1 MGGCRREAGHV
12 KPPPFDYEAPR
23 DLGAALDL
31 LEQRGADGRVLAGG
45 QSLVPL
51 LNFRLARPEVL
62 IDINEVQELAYLRR
76 EDGRLRIG
84 SLTRDAQAERSRLV
98 ADHWPLLVDALRWVG
113 HPQIR
118 NRGTVGGSVAHADPA
133 AELPVVLFA
142 LDARYHA
149 RSTRG
154 ARTLDSEEM
163 FRGQLQTGLEP
174 DELLCE
180 IEVPAMVSG
189 AGWAFTEFA
198 RRHGDFALGG
208 AAVVVESDEDAA
220 CRRAAI
226 CLLGAGPTPVRPRA
240 AEQALV
246 GQLLT
251 ADVIRAAAAD
261 AVRDI
266 RPTGDIH
273 GGSEYRTSLIET
285 LVGRALTAAA
295 ARANGGAS

>member
-1 MGGCRREAGHV
+1 V
-12 KPPPFDYEAPR
+12 KPPPFEYEAPR
-23 DLGAALDL
+23 DLDAALDL
-31 LEQRGADGRVLAGG
+31 LEQRGADGKVLAGG

-62 IDINEVQELAYLRR
+62 IDVNEVQELTYLRR
-76 EDGRLRIG
+76 QGGRLRIG

-98 ADHWPLLVDALRWVG
+98 RDHWPLLADALRWVG

-118 NRGTVGGSVAHADPA
+118 NRGTIGGSVAHADPT
-133 AELPVVLFA
+133 AELPVVLCA
-142 LDARYHA
+142 LDARYHV

-154 ARTLDSEEM
+154 ARTLDSEGM
-163 FRGQLQTGLEP
+163 FRGQLETGLEP

-180 IEVPAMVSG
+180 IEVPAMAPG

-208 AAVVVESDEDAA
+208 AAVVLQRGDDGA

-246 GQLLT
+246 GQPLT
-251 ADVIRAAAAD
+251 EDVVRSAAAD
-261 AVRDI
+261 AARDI

-273 GGSEYRTSLIET
+273 GGSDYRTRLIQT
-285 LVGRALTAAA
+285 LLARALTAAA

>member
-1 MGGCRREAGHV
+1 M

-23 DLGAALDL
+23 DIGAALEL
-31 LEQRGADGRVLAGG
+31 LEQRGLDGKVLAGG

-84 SLTRDAQAERSRLV
+84 SLTRDAQAERSPLV
-98 ADHWPLLVDALRWVG
+98 REHWPLLADALRWVA

-118 NRGTVGGSVAHADPA
+118 NRGTVGGSVAHSDPA
-133 AELPVVLFA
+133 AELPVVLSA
-142 LDARYHA
+142 LDASYHA

-154 ARTLDSEEM
+154 ARTLTSEEM
-163 FRGQLQTGLEP
+163 FRGQLETGLEP

-180 IEVPAMVSG
+180 IEVPAMAPG

-208 AAVVVESDEDAA
+208 AAVVLEIGEDGA

-226 CLLGAGPTPVRPRA
+226 CLLGAGPTPIRPRA
-240 AEQALV
+240 AEQALT
-246 GQLLT
+246 GQPLT
-251 ADVIRAAAAD
+251 EDVLRAAAAE

-273 GGSEYRTSLIET
+273 GGSQYRKDLIET
-285 LVGRALTAAA
+285 LVARALTAAA
-295 ARANGGAS
+295 ARANGGAT

>member
-1 MGGCRREAGHV
+1 V

-31 LEQRGADGRVLAGG
+31 LQRRGADGKVLAGG

-76 EDGRLRIG
+76 EGGRLRIG
-84 SLTRDAQAERSRLV
+84 SLTRDAQAERSPIVRQ
-98 ADHWPLLVDALRWVG
+98 HWPLLADALRWVA

-133 AELPVVLFA
+133 AELPVVLSA
-142 LDARYHA
+142 LDASYHV

-154 ARTLDSEEM
+154 ARTLDGEAM
-163 FRGQLQTGLEP
+163 FLGQLETGLEP

-180 IEVPAMVSG
+180 IEVPAMPPGS
-189 AGWAFTEFA
+189 GWAFTEFA
-198 RRHGDFALGG
+198 RRHGDFGLGG
-208 AAVVVESDEDAA
+208 AAVVLETGEDGN

-226 CLLGAGPTPVRPRA
+226 CLLGAGPTPVRPGA
-240 AEQALV
+240 AEQALA
-246 GQLLT
+246 GQLL
-251 ADVIRAAAAD
+251 AEDVVRSAAAE

-273 GGSEYRTSLIET
+273 GGSQYRKDLIET
-285 LVGRALTAAA
+285 LVVRALTAAA
-295 ARANGGAS
+295 ARAKGGGA

>member
-1 MGGCRREAGHV
+1 V

-23 DLGAALDL
+23 ELDAALEV
-31 LEQRGADGRVLAGG
+31 LERRGADGKVLAGG

-51 LNFRLARPEVL
+51 LNFRLARPDVL
-62 IDINEVQELAYLRR
+62 IDINEVQELSYLRR

-84 SLTRDAQAERSRLV
+84 SLTRDAQAERSPLV
-98 ADHWPLLVDALRWVG
+98 REHWPLLADALRWVA

-133 AELPVVLFA
+133 AELPVVFSA

-154 ARTLDSEEM
+154 ARTLTSEEM
-163 FRGQLQTGLEP
+163 FRGQLETALEP

-180 IEVPAMVSG
+180 IEVPAMAPG

-208 AAVVVESDEDAA
+208 AAVVVETAEDGA

-226 CLLGAGPTPVRPRA
+226 CLLGAGATPVRPRPAEEALAGQPVSEEVVRGAA
-240 AEQALV
+240 AE
-246 GQLLT
+246 
-251 ADVIRAAAAD
+251 

-273 GGSEYRTSLIET
+273 GGSEYRKDLIET
-285 LVGRALTAAA
+285 LVARALTAAA
-295 ARANGGAS
+295 ARASGDPT